1 MRHEVGPL
9 LERMWK
15 QAEEVETELVRDKA
29 SEEPEEKQLGGENRG
44 RRTLLSNDAPSQAL
58 SECAAAGVAPG
69 CVLVEASGDK
79 PGHGGGDRVHQGG
92 CTETRSGLRARDR

>member
-44 RRTLLSNDAPSQAL
+44 RRT
-58 SECAAAGVAPG
+58 V
-69 CVLVEASGDK
+69 K
-79 PGHGGGDRVHQGG
+79 
-92 CTETRSGLRARDR
+92 